1 MSRAHR
7 SFINMQYAVIV
18 RSSGILTSS
27 GPEKLSRIRLQM
39 LKRQRLCKHS
49 QRRIRANIKRQLL
62 MRPLKQGRRRKRLL
76 AVQSWRRRSRLLA
89 VQSWRRKNRLLSV

>member
-27 GPEKLSRIRLQM
+27 APGKLFRIRRPILE
-39 LKRQRLCKHS
+39 RQRCLRYS
-49 QRRIRANIKRQLL
+49 LRRIRANTKGQLL
-62 MRPLKQGRRRKRLL
+62 MRPIKQGL
-76 AVQSWRRRSRLLA
+76 
-89 VQSWRRKNRLLSV
+89 